1 MTQNLQ
7 TVQIRPRS
15 GVVRTVK
22 AAALRAMSTASSSK
36 RTRVGGYV
44 PFDAELHQVPPF
56 SSLFVRPF

>member
-7 TVQIRPRS
+7 TLQIRPES

-22 AAALRAMSTASSSK
+22 KAIRAMSTASSAK
-36 RTRVGGYV
+36 RTTVGGYV

-56 SSLFVRPF
+56 ATLVGRPF